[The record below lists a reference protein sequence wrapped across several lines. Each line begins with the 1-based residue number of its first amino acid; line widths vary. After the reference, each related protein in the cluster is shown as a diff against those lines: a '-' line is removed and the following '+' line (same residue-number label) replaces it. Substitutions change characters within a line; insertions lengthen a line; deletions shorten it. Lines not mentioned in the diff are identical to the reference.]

1 MEGLKEASRA
11 YIGLTRALGEDKVKL
26 WEEEEKKA
34 MMNRG
39 DDLRIYDVKLTQG
52 LCSVCENCDEQH

>member
-1 MEGLKEASRA
+1 VDGLKETSRA
-11 YIGLTRALGEDKVKL
+11 YIGLTRALGEDKVKP

-39 DDLRIYDVKLTQG
+39 DDLRIYDVTLT
-52 LCSVCENCDEQH
+52 